1 MRRIVSAA
9 FALAA
14 TLVVVACAG
23 YSTGSSRS
31 NSNLITQAE
40 IAEAGTSDAYQ
51 LVQRLRPVWL
61 QTRGATS
68 FTQGG
73 DVAVYMDGTKVGERE
88 ALRSIRTDDI
98 ESIEFLDAGK
108 AQLRFG
114 VGHEN
119 GAILVTMRK

>member
-9 FALAA
+9 SALAA

-23 YSTGSSRS
+23 YSTGSPRS
-31 NSNLITQAE
+31 NSNLITQVD
-40 IAEAGTSDAYQ
+40 IAEAGTADAYQ

-61 QTRGATS
+61 QIRGSTS
-68 FTQGG
+68 FTQGS
-73 DVAVYMDGTKVGERE
+73 DVAVYLDGTKVGERE

-98 ESIEFLDAGK
+98 QSIEFLDAGR

-119 GAILVTMRK
+119 GAILVTTRS